1 MKEYKTPALDSY
13 KSEDIAEIMGPAQTD
28 YNHVADGTQYMLLM
42 LPVIGQKANNFR
54 PFQKVRRFMRR
65 LAK

>member
-13 KSEDIAEIMGPAQTD
+13 KSEDIAEVMGPAQTFYVD
-28 YNHVADGTQYMLLM
+28 STQYMLLM
-42 LPVIGQKANNFR
+42 LPVIGQKVNNFR

-65 LAK
+65 LGK